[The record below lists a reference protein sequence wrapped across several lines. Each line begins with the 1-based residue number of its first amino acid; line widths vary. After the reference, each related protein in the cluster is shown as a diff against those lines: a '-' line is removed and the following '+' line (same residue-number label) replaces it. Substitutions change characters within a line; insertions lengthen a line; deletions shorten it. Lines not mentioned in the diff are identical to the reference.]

1 MVGITLFCHD
11 HPIHTHV
18 NILKDGVAK
27 IVDAVGVSGIVGIGV
42 SQVGFQSL
50 IPTSRISQTY
60 FDLKAEFFEIV
71 IIVRG
76 GDGKRDGSRSR
87 QDGLKRHVPSSW
99 RPDANSG
106 SLRTFVYFSAF
117 MCLL

>member
-1 MVGITLFCHD
+1 MVGITLFCHE

-42 SQVGFQSL
+42 SQVGFFQSL
-50 IPTSRISQTY
+50 IPTSRISQRY

-76 GDGKRDGSRSR
+76 GAGKRDGPRSR
-87 QDGLKRHVPSSW
+87 QDGLKRPVP
-99 RPDANSG
+99 
-106 SLRTFVYFSAF
+106 
-117 MCLL
+117 